1 MGELM
6 KRLTIKTMDREHYLK
21 VFLSNL
27 KECQS
32 QKIRLE
38 LVYLIDKDNGSKV
51 WFVKA
56 YITDTQNNTLP
67 FRYNCHINGKS
78 NFYDIMSLLADTG
91 YEISVKTSPIPTN

>member
-6 KRLTIKTMDREHYLK
+6 KRLTIKTMNREHYLK
-21 VFLSNL
+21 VFLSDL
-27 KECQS
+27 KKCQS

-56 YITDTQNNTLP
+56 YITDKQNNTLS
-67 FRYNCHINGKS
+67 FGYNCHINSKS
-78 NFYDIMSLLADTG
+78 NFYDVMSLLVNTG
-91 YEISVKTSPIPTN
+91 YEISVKTDSPIN

>member
-6 KRLTIKTMDREHYLK
+6 KRLTIKTMNREHYLK
-21 VFLSNL
+21 VFLSDL
-27 KECQS
+27 KKCQS

-56 YITDTQNNTLP
+56 YITDKQNNTLS
-67 FRYNCHINGKS
+67 FGYNCHINSKS
-78 NFYDIMSLLADTG
+78 NFYNVMSLLVNTG
-91 YEISVKTSPIPTN
+91 YEISVKTDSPIN